1 MVTERRISV
10 CHEETYPDKGKKRSW
25 KVQKALVSR
34 GQGYAPDDHQ
44 YCADAHIIPRLMP
57 ELDRTRTRTR
67 LGAGQGSGRPGHESV
82 FDLSIH
88 IQFHR
93 APSVDDDDGHGQVF
107 GATASQR
114 TRQRKEISQWRP
126 ECRDHKG
133 LGSRH
138 GSRGG
143 SKKRRIKTVWR
154 ELHGPPAATMEL
166 IQ

>member
-1 MVTERRISV
+1 MTGAWTCGHMVTERRISV

-88 IQFHR
+88 ISSTALRVLTTTTDMVRSSVPQHHR
-93 APSVDDDDGHGQVF
+93 GHGKGRRYLSGGRSAVI
-107 GATASQR
+107 
-114 TRQRKEISQWRP
+114 TR
-126 ECRDHKG
+126 
-133 LGSRH
+133 
-138 GSRGG
+138 
-143 SKKRRIKTVWR
+143 V
-154 ELHGPPAATMEL
+154 
-166 IQ
+166 